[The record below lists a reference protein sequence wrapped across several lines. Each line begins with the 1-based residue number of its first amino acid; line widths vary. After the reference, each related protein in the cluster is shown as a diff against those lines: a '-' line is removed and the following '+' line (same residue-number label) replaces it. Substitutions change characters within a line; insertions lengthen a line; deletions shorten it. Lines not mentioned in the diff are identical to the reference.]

1 MCKAFL
7 FRLVRRAIYL
17 ILLRRPEHNQLS
29 GFKSLFKQTFI
40 YGLATVLPRML
51 SFLLVPLYTSEAVLA
66 NPAEYGKISVI
77 FSYFVLFNV
86 ILAYGMETAF
96 FRFFNK
102 EEDKDKVVSTSSL
115 SLIISSFGF
124 FVLALIFQNQIAS
137 IIDIDV
143 KYINLVIWILLLD
156 ALVIIPFAWLRAN
169 EKPMRY
175 AIIKILNVI
184 INIGLNLFFLL
195 ALKDLAKGGGLF
207 ESIYKPNFEISYI
220 FIANLVASAVT
231 LLVML
236 SFYVK
241 INYIFDKRLW
251 KLMMR
256 YAMPILIAGVAFSIN
271 ETFDR
276 ILLKELLPPNV
287 AESEIGMY
295 SACYKLALFMTL
307 FATAYRLGIEP
318 YFFSHAK
325 TNNPQKNYA
334 HILEFFVAFGS
345 IILLAVVVFADAIK
359 PFIIRSEAYWEA
371 MWILPIILLAN
382 FYLGIYHNLSVW
394 YKITDR
400 TKFGA
405 YISVVGALVT
415 LIINFMFIET
425 YSYKASAVATLV
437 AYASMMLLSF
447 YFGRKYYPIPYNLK
461 KIGLYIFLS
470 AGLSMLFFYQYREN
484 YVIGIA
490 MLIVFLGLVVM
501 LEKNQLK
508 QFLKK

>member
-1 MCKAFL
+1 
-7 FRLVRRAIYL
+7 
-17 ILLRRPEHNQLS
+17 
-29 GFKSLFKQTFI
+29 
-40 YGLATVLPRML
+40 ML

-66 NPAEYGKISVI
+66 NPAEYGKVSVI

-102 EEDKDKVVSTSSL
+102 EDDKAKVISTSTISL
-115 SLIISSFGF
+115 MLSSFAF
-124 FVLALIFQNQIAS
+124 FILALLFQNQIAGF
-137 IIDIDV
+137 IDIDV

-156 ALVIIPFAWLRAN
+156 ALVIVPFAWLRAN

-175 AIIKILNVI
+175 AVIKILNVV

-195 ALKDLAKGGGLF
+195 ALRDLAENRGIL

-220 FIANLVASAVT
+220 FIANLAASAFT
-231 LLVML
+231 LVVML
-236 SFYVK
+236 SFYTRIK
-241 INYIFDKRLW
+241 YMFDKTLW
-251 KLMMR
+251 KQMMR
-256 YAMPILIAGVAFSIN
+256 YAIPILIAGIAFSIN

-276 ILLKELLPPNV
+276 ILLKELLPADV
-287 AESEIGMY
+287 AENDIGMY

-325 TNNPQKNYA
+325 TKHPQKNYA
-334 HILEFFVAFGS
+334 NILEFFVAIGS
-345 IILLAVVVFADAIK
+345 IILLAVVIFADILK

-371 MWILPIILLAN
+371 MWIVPIILLAN
-382 FYLGIYHNLSVW
+382 FFLGIYHNLSVW

-415 LIINFMFIET
+415 LIINFTFIET

-437 AYASMMLLSF
+437 AYGTMMLLS
-447 YFGRKYYPIPYNLK
+447 YHFGRKYYPIPYNLK
-461 KIGLYIFLS
+461 KIGLYLVISISLS
-470 AGLSMLFFYQYREN
+470 ALFFYRYRGE

-490 MLIVFLGLVVM
+490 MLIVFLGLVIL

-508 QFLKK
+508 QIIKR

>member
-1 MCKAFL
+1 
-7 FRLVRRAIYL
+7 
-17 ILLRRPEHNQLS
+17 
-29 GFKSLFKQTFI
+29 
-40 YGLATVLPRML
+40 ML

-66 NPAEYGKISVI
+66 NPAEYGKVSVI

-102 EEDKDKVVSTSSL
+102 EDDKDKVVSTSTV
-115 SLIISSFGF
+115 SLIISSLGF
-124 FVLALIFQNQIAS
+124 FILALIFQNQIAYF
-137 IIDIDV
+137 IDIDA

-175 AIIKILNVI
+175 AIIKILNVV

-195 ALKDLAKGGGLF
+195 ALKQLASKSDLF
-207 ESIYKPNFEISYI
+207 QTIYRPNFEISYI

-236 SFYVK
+236 SFYTK
-241 INYIFDKRLW
+241 IKYRFDKNMW
-251 KLMMR
+251 KQMLR
-256 YAMPILIAGVAFSIN
+256 YAFPVLIAGVAFSIN

-276 ILLKELLPPNV
+276 ILLKELLPADI
-287 AESEIGMY
+287 AENDIGMY

-325 TNNPQKNYA
+325 TKNPQKNYA
-334 HILEFFVAFGS
+334 NILEFFVAFGS
-345 IILLAVVVFADAIK
+345 VIMLAVVVFADVLK

-371 MWILPIILLAN
+371 MWIVPIILLAN
-382 FYLGIYHNLSVW
+382 FCLGIYHNLSVW

-405 YISVVGALVT
+405 YISVVGALIT
-415 LIINFMFIET
+415 LIINFIFIET

-461 KIGLYIFLS
+461 KIGLYLLISVGFSILS
-470 AGLSMLFFYQYREN
+470 FYKYRGV
-484 YVIGIA
+484 YIAGIA
-490 MLIVFLGLVVM
+490 MLIVFLGLIIL
-501 LEKNQLK
+501 LEKNQLRK
-508 QFLKK
+508 VLKR